1 MISASAALAALE
13 KTKASYGGNSAA
25 TKRQLVQTLGRRRLR
40 SAPDV
45 LRFHEAL
52 CFLRAYPDDTY
63 TLRAVEQSLSSF
75 ANRSDLRRFRRDLAD
90 TGIAGTDIHY
100 RFFWPMACWVV
111 RHWPDR
117 LHLDWRENGRAEQLL
132 DLLPFLVPF
141 SETAGFDELDLEPC
155 DWLERLKGAGETDAA
170 FLVRRIA
177 AAFPNDYHREAA
189 HDRMDLW
196 YRVETGPTTPSRTH
210 AKLDGVPLTYQKRP
224 LDRSRPDLNLEVWR
238 RPRAVHDLSPRQGQ
252 RLVDMARTAMVTR
265 GRDLDVFAYGDAR
278 DVRLVDFGDGLQFA
292 SIGFLPERR
301 ALLHAIYGFLT
312 LKNGVPIGY
321 VLASALYRHAEVAY
335 NTFETYRGG
344 EAAQVFGRVLAMT
357 HHLFGAVTFSI
368 DPYQLGHGNK
378 EGLAS
383 GAWWFYYKLGF
394 RPHDTSVRRVLR
406 GELEAMR
413 QDPSHRSSLATLK
426 KLAAEHVFFVP
437 RGNGSGK
444 SRQTRR
450 ASAASKRRVGRV
462 QLLPLW
468 NVSLGISDS
477 LAQHFGAERERGI
490 RSCASD
496 VARLLGLRSL
506 RDFNAGERQAWE
518 RWGPLV
524 AALPEVARWGAADKR
539 ALVHV
544 IRAKGGRRDSE
555 FVQRFDA
562 HRPLQRAILRL
573 AARAES

>member
-1 MISASAALAALE
+1 MIAATAALAALE
-13 KTKASYGGNSAA
+13 TVKSNYGGDSAA
-25 TKRQLVQTLGRRRLR
+25 TKRQLVRMLGSGRLR
-40 SAPDV
+40 SAVHV

-52 CFLRAYPDDTY
+52 CFLRAYPDDAD
-63 TLRAVEQSLSSF
+63 TLRAVEQAL
-75 ANRSDLRRFRRDLAD
+75 ANFSQRSDLRRFRRDLAD
-90 TGIAGTDIHY
+90 RGIAGTDIHY
-100 RFFWPMACWVV
+100 RFFWPMAAWVV
-111 RHWPDR
+111 RHWADR

-132 DLLPFLVPF
+132 ELLPFLVPF
-141 SETAGFDELDLEPC
+141 SESSGFDELDLEPS

-177 AAFPNDYHREAA
+177 AAYPNDSHREAA

-196 YRVETGPTTPSRTH
+196 YRFDAGPTTPSRTH
-210 AKLDGVPLTYQKRP
+210 AKLNGVPIAYQKGG
-224 LDRSRPDLNLEVWR
+224 LDRARPDLDLEVWR
-238 RPRAVHDLSPRQGQ
+238 RPSAVHDLSPRQGQ
-252 RLVDMARTAMVTR
+252 RLVDMARGAMVTR

-292 SIGFLPERR
+292 SIGFIPERR

-321 VLASALYRHAEVAY
+321 VLASALVRHAEVAY

-344 EAAQVFGRVLAMT
+344 EAARVFARVLAMT

-394 RPHDTSVRRVLR
+394 RPHDPDVLRVLR
-406 GELEAMR
+406 GELRAMR
-413 QDPSHRSSLATLK
+413 ANPRHRSSLATLK
-426 KLAAEHVFFVP
+426 KLAAEHVFFAP
-437 RGNGSGK
+437 RGRGK
-444 SRQTRR
+444 SQR
-450 ASAASKRRVGRV
+450 ARGSSGGRRV

-477 LAQHFGAERERGI
+477 LAQRFGAERERGV
-490 RSCASD
+490 RTCAGEA
-496 VARLLGLRSL
+496 ARILGAGSL
-506 RDFNAGERQAWE
+506 HDFTAGERQAWE

-524 AALPEVARWGAADKR
+524 AAMPEVARWSAADKR
-539 ALVHV
+539 ALVQV
-544 IRAKGGRRDSE
+544 IRAKGGRRDSD

-562 HRPLQRAILRL
+562 HRPLQSAILRL
-573 AARAES
+573 AVRAEP